1 MVAFDAAIV
10 QSNPDVATIL
20 FVSGIEAILSPD
32 APWRKTRLVAR
43 FVWAAFEYAPDTVNA
58 ILSHANM
65 SQAFAFMPTGGPNAR
80 RRRMLERIY

>member
-1 MVAFDAAIV
+1 M
-10 QSNPDVATIL
+10 
-20 FVSGIEAILSPD
+20 
-32 APWRKTRLVAR
+32 AR

-80 RRRMLERIY
+80 RRRMLERIYELRSTPVHSGLAVAVGWMNE